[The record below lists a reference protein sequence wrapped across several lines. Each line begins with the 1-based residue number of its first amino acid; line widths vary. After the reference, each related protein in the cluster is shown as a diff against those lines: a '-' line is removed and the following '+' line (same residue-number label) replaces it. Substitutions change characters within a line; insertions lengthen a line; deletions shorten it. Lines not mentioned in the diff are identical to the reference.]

1 MVRYPE
7 RHMGAVR
14 TGAWL
19 YGVCPY
25 RYEHPERCRPV
36 VTLKARVAQLRTLP
50 AGECV
55 GYDDSHPL
63 SHDARVATLSAGY
76 VDGFPRFNG
85 KGEVCIHG
93 RRAPVLGLVC
103 MDQMMVDVT
112 GVPDAQEGD
121 EAILLGG
128 PITVDEYAATAAM
141 NRNEALSRIG
151 KRVPR
156 VYLQSNAEPVI
167 RMP

>member
-1 MVRYPE
+1 M
-7 RHMGAVR
+7 
-14 TGAWL
+14 
-19 YGVCPY
+19 
-25 RYEHPERCRPV
+25 
-36 VTLKARVAQLRTLP
+36 
-50 AGECV
+50 
-55 GYDDSHPL
+55 
-63 SHDARVATLSAGY
+63 
-76 VDGFPRFNG
+76 DGFPRFNG